1 MRIAYHGGSCCGIKT
16 ICGLGQNPSEM
27 LLPKNLSNNKSDLD
41 WHPNLVEWNSNF
53 FTGFLPEETRKERL
67 VRYIDFIKKTR
78 PGHII
83 EAVVV
88 KSAYR
93 WDDQSSWFPVLEE
106 LGFRIVNSN
115 KNSNTG
121 NIINVFHLN
130 VAEGFWAK

>member
-1 MRIAYHGGSCCGIKT
+1 MT
-16 ICGLGQNPSEM
+16 
-27 LLPKNLSNNKSDLD
+27 PKNLSHNKSDLD

-83 EAVVV
+83 EVVLV

>member
-1 MRIAYHGGSCCGIKT
+1 MRIAYHGGSCCGIKI
-16 ICGLGQNPSEM
+16 ICGLGQNPSEK

-53 FTGFLPEETRKERL
+53 FTGVLPEETRKERL
-67 VRYIDFIKKTR
+67 VRYIDFIKKSR

-83 EAVVV
+83 EVVLV

-121 NIINVFHLN
+121 NIVNVFHLN